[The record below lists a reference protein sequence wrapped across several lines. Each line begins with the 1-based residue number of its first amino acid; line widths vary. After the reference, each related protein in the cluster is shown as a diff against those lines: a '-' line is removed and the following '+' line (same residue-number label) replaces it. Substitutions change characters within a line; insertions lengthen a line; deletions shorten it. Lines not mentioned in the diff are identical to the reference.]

1 MKICCFI
8 IFSVYLLLL
17 YIANFKKTLVMEDSL
32 VTLATDHYTAAE
44 VLKARLESAGI
55 ECFLSNV
62 HLIQGAA
69 PEGVKIQIKAKDVEK
84 AMRLMSEWQ
93 LERDYADKKN
103 PREIRRILVAV
114 DFSDYSRNACMYAIN
129 LASKIK
135 AEVKILHV
143 YYAPIVDLVPITDAY
158 SIQVDM
164 DINLREME
172 TNARKSLMTFI
183 QDIRKM
189 AAENNMGDV
198 KIGYALREG
207 ITEDEIAR
215 MAKEYKPGI
224 IVLGTKG
231 KGEKQS
237 DIIGSVVYR
246 VLDRTK
252 IPVLAIPENSKYEA
266 QKEVKNIAYATE
278 FDDSDFVAIRRLLSI
293 LSEFKVNVHC
303 IHLSK
308 SAKQPVDELRMD
320 QVKDYFRKIKKDIK
334 VECHLLE
341 GEDNLKEVASFVE
354 KYKIDLFSL
363 TNRKRGLLV
372 RLFEPGLTRKLI
384 YQSTTPLL
392 IFKA

>member
-1 MKICCFI
+1 
-8 IFSVYLLLL
+8 
-17 YIANFKKTLVMEDSL
+17 MEESF

-44 VLKARLESAGI
+44 VLKARLEAAGV

-69 PEGVKIQIKAKDVEK
+69 PEGVKIQIREKDVEK
-84 AMRLMSEWQ
+84 AMRLMSDWQ
-93 LERDYADKKN
+93 TERDYADKKN
-103 PREIRRILVAV
+103 PQEIRRVLVAV
-114 DFSDYSRNACMYAIN
+114 DFSDYSRNACMYALN
-129 LASKIK
+129 LAHKIR

-172 TNARKSLMTFI
+172 TNARKSLMAFI
-183 QDIRKM
+183 QDIREM
-189 AAENNMGDV
+189 ANANNMKDI

-207 ITEDEIAR
+207 ITEDEISR

-246 VLDRTK
+246 VLDKTK
-252 IPVLAIPENSKYEA
+252 IPVLAIPEQSKYDT
-266 QKEVKNIAYATE
+266 QKKVKNVAYATE
-278 FDDSDFVAIRRLLSI
+278 FDDSDYIAIRRLLAI

-303 IHLSK
+303 IHLSRNSKK
-308 SAKQPVDELRMD
+308 SWDELRMD
-320 QVKDYFRKIKKDIK
+320 QAKDYFKKINKDIR
-334 VECHLLE
+334 VECHFLE
-341 GEDNLKEVASFVE
+341 GDDDLKEVATFVE
-354 KYKIDLFSL
+354 DRQIDLFSL
-363 TNRKRGLLV
+363 TNRKRGLLA
-372 RLFEPGLTRKLI
+372 RLFNPGLTRKLI

-392 IFKA
+392 IFRA

>member
-1 MKICCFI
+1 
-8 IFSVYLLLL
+8 
-17 YIANFKKTLVMEDSL
+17 MEESL

-44 VLKARLESAGI
+44 VLKARLEAAGI

-69 PEGVKIQIKAKDVEK
+69 PEGVKIKIRSSDVEK
-84 AMRLMSEWQ
+84 ALRLVQEWKAEQ
-93 LERDYADKKN
+93 EYADRKN
-103 PREIRRILVAV
+103 PRTVRRVLVPV
-114 DFSDYSRNACMYAIN
+114 DFSDYSRNACMYALN
-129 LASKIK
+129 LAHKIK
-135 AEVKILHV
+135 AEIKILHV

-172 TNARKSLMTFI
+172 ANAKKNLMYFVN
-183 QDIRKM
+183 DIRELASK
-189 AAENNMGDV
+189 NNIDDV

-207 ITEDEIAR
+207 VTEDEIAR
-215 MAKEYKPGI
+215 MAKDYNPGI

-252 IPVLAIPENSKYEA
+252 VPVLAIPENSAYNIKR
-266 QKEVKNIAYATE
+266 EVKNIAYATE

-293 LSEFKVNVHC
+293 LSEFKVKVHC

-308 SAKQPVDELRMD
+308 EGRKSMDEVKMENL
-320 QVKDYFRKIKKDIK
+320 KDYFRKVHKGIE
-334 VECHLLE
+334 VNCHLLE
-341 GEDNLKEVASFVE
+341 GEDNLKEVELFVE
-354 KYKIDLFSL
+354 EKQIDLFSMI
-363 TNRKRGLLV
+363 NRKRGLLA
-372 RLFEPGLTRKLI
+372 RLFSPGLTRKLI
-384 YQSTTPLL
+384 YQSTIPLL
-392 IFKA
+392 IFRA

>member
-1 MKICCFI
+1 
-8 IFSVYLLLL
+8 
-17 YIANFKKTLVMEDSL
+17 MEERL

-44 VLKARLESAGI
+44 VLKARLEAAGI
-55 ECFLSNV
+55 KCFLSNV

-69 PEGVKIQIKAKDVEK
+69 SEGVKIQIQANDVEK

-93 LERDYADKKN
+93 VEREYADKKN

-114 DFSDYSRNACMYAIN
+114 DFSDYSRNACMYALN
-129 LASKIK
+129 LAHKIR

-172 TNARKSLMTFI
+172 TNARKGLMTFV

-189 AAENNMGDV
+189 ASENKMGDV

-215 MAKEYKPGI
+215 MARDYKPGI

-237 DIIGSVVYR
+237 DIVGSVVYR

-252 IPVLAIPENSKYEA
+252 IPVLAIPEHSRYDA
-266 QKEVKNIAYATE
+266 RKEVKNIAYATE
-278 FDDSDFVAIRRLLSI
+278 FDDSDYIAIRRLLTI
-293 LSEFKVNVHC
+293 LSEFKVSVHC

-308 SAKQPVDELRMD
+308 NAKKSWDQMRMN
-320 QVKDYFRKIKKDIK
+320 QLKDYFKKINKDIK

-354 KYKIDLFSL
+354 KHQIDLFSL
-363 TNRKRGLLV
+363 TNRKRGLLA

-392 IFKA
+392 IFRA

>member
-1 MKICCFI
+1 
-8 IFSVYLLLL
+8 
-17 YIANFKKTLVMEDSL
+17 MEKPL

-44 VLKARLESAGI
+44 VLKARLEAAGI

-69 PEGVKIQIKAKDVEK
+69 PEGVKIQIREKDVEK

-103 PREIRRILVAV
+103 PREIRRVLVAV
-114 DFSDYSRNACMYAIN
+114 DFSDYSRNACLYAIN

-172 TNARKSLMTFI
+172 TNARKGLMAFI
-183 QDIRKM
+183 QDIRKL
-189 AAENNMGDV
+189 AKENNMGDV

-224 IVLGTKG
+224 IILGTKG

-252 IPVLAIPENSKYEA
+252 IPVLAIPENSRYDA
-266 QKEVKNIAYATE
+266 RKEVKNIAYATD

-308 SAKQPVDELRMD
+308 STNQSMDELRMD

-341 GEDNLKEVASFVE
+341 GEDNMKEVAAFVE
-354 KYKIDLFSL
+354 EYKIDLFSL
-363 TNRKRGLLV
+363 TNRKRGLLA